1 MLEVLADRLVAS
13 CQPAATAPSHALQGF
28 LYAAAAAATTTTTAA
43 ARTSPQA
50 VASAQQP
57 TSGAQPSGS
66 AKAGTNEAPGR
77 IPGNATPASRLDV
90 YPPHAAAAL
99 AGSLTMLPTSAN
111 SQEAPCTMDHAS
123 SSASAHA
130 PRNPAILA
138 AIPSEL
144 SPSLQAV
151 PETMRD
157 AIASVAAEWLG
168 RAVTAL
174 GRSHSDAW
182 QILDAQDDCNI
193 AEPGCLEPL
202 RYFLAC
208 SPSLR
213 QCPSNRNDKSS
224 PGLSS

>member
-1 MLEVLADRLVAS
+1 MLEVLADRLVAA

-28 LYAAAAAATTTTTAA
+28 LYAAAAAATTTTAA
-43 ARTSPQA
+43 AQPSFQA

-57 TSGAQPSGS
+57 TSGDQPSGS

-90 YPPHAAAAL
+90 YPPHAAAAF

-111 SQEAPCTMDHAS
+111 SQEAPCTMDRAS

-168 RAVTAL
+168 RAVAAL

-182 QILDAQDDCNI
+182 QILI

-213 QCPSNRNDKSS
+213 QCLLNRNEKSS
-224 PGLSS
+224 PGLSG